1 MLVTLLSPVLIVL
14 VAPGV
19 KDSAFPDLHDQQRQT
34 DFLFVLIL
42 LNFFN
47 MTYSEQLINLD
58 KGWFER
64 LLHFF
69 DGFAVVQPQ
78 LGATKNSKYISTRG
92 SSVLS
97 VSCKFEVLA
106 RHVAGSLEFL

>member
-42 LNFFN
+42 LNFS
-47 MTYSEQLINLD
+47 TYSEQLINLD

-92 SSVLS
+92 WSVLS